1 MPFRSGRPTGLNIF
15 HRETLEKS
23 SKHWKCSQTN
33 FWLACPLHK
42 NSPMVSQ
49 WNTQKILR
57 PISLPV
63 VPLWK
68 SKEHGKML
76 TNLIVTILLVFSIH
90 IDDPKKRYSKLFNI
104 LRTHMGHFYN
114 PRPRAATVREVWW
127 ESPFWVSCLMP
138 LGVNACGKV
147 WLVLISISLLMLL
160 SIQLSIFT
168 NILPW
173 ARVEA
178 FSVLWLDEH
187 EISSRQ
193 GSKLLELW
201 VSIFSMHL
209 VARFDEPQLSF
220 GGCLWLITSQMY
232 CLGQSQAHYD
242 FKLYLT
248 IFYST
253 NRFICE
259 YLPCGGSRLLVAS
272 NPNQTSVDKRSYHQ
286 RVDGKKNSE
295 YISKW
300 HYIRI

>member
-1 MPFRSGRPTGLNIF
+1 MTQRSDIPSSSTYYVPIWDIFITQDLEQRRYGRCDGSLLF
-15 HRETLEKS
+15 G
-23 SKHWKCSQTN
+23 
-33 FWLACPLHK
+33 FLA
-42 NSPMVSQ
+42 
-49 WNTQKILR
+49 
-57 PISLPV
+57 
-63 VPLWK
+63 
-68 SKEHGKML
+68 
-76 TNLIVTILLVFSIH
+76 
-90 IDDPKKRYSKLFNI
+90 
-104 LRTHMGHFYN
+104 
-114 PRPRAATVREVWW
+114 WW
-127 ESPFWVSCLMP
+127 QP
-138 LGVNACGKV
+138 LGVNACSKV

-160 SIQLSIFT
+160 SIQLCIFT
-168 NILPW
+168 NILSW
-173 ARVEA
+173 VRVEA
-178 FSVLWLDEH
+178 FGVLWLDEH